1 MKNSVPLSPLKPLA
15 ADSEEGLEKNNAGP
29 GKDPQSSH
37 VSMETS
43 DLRPHTPRTE
53 VEPEGEDEASAPLTI
68 SEMAYRFAE
77 FQDMFSAA
85 TNSSF
90 RGIIPTALLPWRH
103 PILPLTPLLPTVPA
117 S

>member
-15 ADSEEGLEKNNAGP
+15 ADSEEGVEKNNAGP

-43 DLRPHTPRTE
+43 DLRPHTPRAE

-68 SEMAYRFAE
+68 SETAYRFAE
-77 FQDMFSAA
+77 CQNMFSAPR
-85 TNSSF
+85 NSSF
-90 RGIIPTALLPWRH
+90 MGDYSNKTALLP
-103 PILPLTPLLPTVPA
+103 
-117 S
+117 